1 MKFLIGF
8 NLVAFVLWYLY
19 CSSIISK
26 YYPKDDDLITILMT
40 TIVFEIGTLILTT
53 GIYLMVNAFWY

>member
-19 CSSIISK
+19 CSSVISK
-26 YYPKDDDLITILMT
+26 RYQEDSDLITILMT
-40 TIVFEIGTLILTT
+40 TIVCEAATLILTT
-53 GIYLMVNAFWY
+53 GIYLMVNAF

>member
-26 YYPKDDDLITILMT
+26 WYPKDNDLIVTLTT

-53 GIYLMVNAFWY
+53 GIYLMVNAF

>member
-8 NLVAFVLWYLY
+8 NLVTFVLWYLY

-26 YYPKDDDLITILMT
+26 YYPKDGDLIVKIMT

-53 GIYLMVNAFWY
+53 GIYLMVNAF

>member
-26 YYPKDDDLITILMT
+26 YYPKDGDLITILIT
-40 TIVFEIGTLILTT
+40 TIVCEAVTLMLTT
-53 GIYLMVNAFWY
+53 GIYLMVNAF

>member
-8 NLVAFVLWYLY
+8 NLVTFVLWYLY

-26 YYPKDDDLITILMT
+26 WYPKDNDLITILIT
-40 TIVFEIGTLILTT
+40 AIVFEIGTLILTT
-53 GIYLMVNAFWY
+53 GIYLMVNAF

>member
-8 NLVAFVLWYLY
+8 NLVSFVLWYLY

-26 YYPKDDDLITILMT
+26 YYPKDNDLITILIT

-53 GIYLMVNAFWY
+53 GIYLMVNAF

>member
-26 YYPKDDDLITILMT
+26 WYPKDNDLITILIT
-40 TIVFEIGTLILTT
+40 AIVCEAVTIMLTN
-53 GIYLMVNAFWY
+53 GIYLMVNAF

>member
-26 YYPKDDDLITILMT
+26 SYPKDDDLITILMT
-40 TIVFEIGTLILTT
+40 TIVCAAATLMLTT
-53 GIYLMVNAFWY
+53 GIYLMVNAFRY

>member
-19 CSSIISK
+19 CSSIHSK
-26 YYPKDDDLITILMT
+26 YYPKDADLIVILIT

-53 GIYLMVNAFWY
+53 GIYLMVNAF

>member
-40 TIVFEIGTLILTT
+40 TIVCEAATLMLTT
-53 GIYLMVNAFWY
+53 GIYLMVSAF

>member
-19 CSSIISK
+19 CSNLI
-26 YYPKDDDLITILMT
+26 PKKFPKNNDLMVVLITAIVCEAATLM
-40 TIVFEIGTLILTT
+40 LTT
-53 GIYLMVNAFWY
+53 GIYLMVNAF

>member
-8 NLVAFVLWYLY
+8 NLVAFVLWYLC

-26 YYPKDDDLITILMT
+26 WYPKDNDLITILIT
-40 TIVFEIGTLILTT
+40 RVVCEAATLILTT
-53 GIYLMVNAFWY
+53 GIYLMVNAF

>member
-19 CSSIISK
+19 CSSIIPK
-26 YYPKDDDLITILMT
+26 RYPKNSDLIKILIT
-40 TIVFEIGTLILTT
+40 TVVCEAETLMLTT
-53 GIYLMVNAFWY
+53 GIYLMVNAF

>member
-26 YYPKDDDLITILMT
+26 YYPKDNDLFVTLTT
-40 TIVFEIGTLILTT
+40 TIVFETATLILTT
-53 GIYLMVNAFWY
+53 GIYLMVNAF

>member
-26 YYPKDDDLITILMT
+26 WYPKDNDLIVKTIT

-53 GIYLMVNAFWY
+53 GIYLMVNAF

>member
-26 YYPKDDDLITILMT
+26 WYPKDNDLITILIT
-40 TIVFEIGTLILTT
+40 TTVFEIGTLMLTT
-53 GIYLMVNAFWY
+53 GIYLMVNAF

>member
-26 YYPKDDDLITILMT
+26 WYPKDNDLIVTLT
-40 TIVFEIGTLILTT
+40 TAIVFEIGTLILTT
-53 GIYLMVNAFWY
+53 GIYLMVNAF

>member
-19 CSSIISK
+19 CSSLVSK
-26 YYPKDDDLITILMT
+26 RFPKNNDVMVILITAIICEAATLM
-40 TIVFEIGTLILTT
+40 LTT
-53 GIYLMVNAFWY
+53 GIYLMVNAF

>member
-19 CSSIISK
+19 CSSIKSK
-26 YYPKDDDLITILMT
+26 YYPKDGDLIVKIMT

-53 GIYLMVNAFWY
+53 GIYLMVNAF

>member
-19 CSSIISK
+19 CLSLISK
-26 YYPKDDDLITILMT
+26 KFPKDNDLMVVLITA
-40 TIVFEIGTLILTT
+40 IVCEAVTLILTT
-53 GIYLMVNAFWY
+53 GIYLMVNVF

>member
-8 NLVAFVLWYLY
+8 NLMAFVLWYLY

-26 YYPKDDDLITILMT
+26 WYPEDNDLIVTLT
-40 TIVFEIGTLILTT
+40 TAIVFEIGTLILTT
-53 GIYLMVNAFWY
+53 GIYLMVNAF

>member
-19 CSSIISK
+19 WSK
-26 YYPKDDDLITILMT
+26 IKKKKFPKNNDLMVVLIT
-40 TIVFEIGTLILTT
+40 TIVCEAATLMLTT
-53 GIYLMVNAFWY
+53 

>member
-26 YYPKDDDLITILMT
+26 YYPKDGDLIAILIT
-40 TIVFEIGTLILTT
+40 TIACETATLMLTI
-53 GIYLMVNAFWY
+53 GIYLMVNAF

>member
-19 CSSIISK
+19 CSSIIPK
-26 YYPKDDDLITILMT
+26 RYPKDNDLMTILIT
-40 TIVFEIGTLILTT
+40 TIVCEAATLMLTT
-53 GIYLMVNAFWY
+53 GIYLMVNAF

>member
-8 NLVAFVLWYLY
+8 NLVAFALWYLY

-26 YYPKDDDLITILMT
+26 WYPKDNDLIVTLT
-40 TIVFEIGTLILTT
+40 TAIVFEIGTLILTT
-53 GIYLMVNAFWY
+53 GIYLIVNEF